1 MPAVLGLGLFYA
13 ALFIGTG
20 ASMPFIPVWFRAQGL
35 GGAQIGLILS
45 APLLARVVVGPAL
58 ALWADGFRMRRT
70 PLVWIAAAAAASFV
84 LMGLGR
90 GFGWWMATWFVGSS
104 LLATLSPLTDVL
116 TLRRARRDGF
126 PYAWPRGAG
135 SAGYILGNVAMG
147 LVLIRAPAGAV
158 LIWTIAA
165 ASAATMAARFL
176 LPLEPVHEAGAPLSA
191 RALLR
196 GLGDLLRRPTF
207 MLALASIGLIQASH
221 GFYYGFSALVWRRQ
235 GVSQP
240 MIGLLWAFGVI
251 VEIAFMSLMEPW
263 RRRLGPE
270 RLLLLGGL
278 GAMVRWSAL
287 ALSPNLAACF
297 GLQALHALSFTSTF
311 LASLQLIERLSPPQS
326 ASAAQTLNASLST
339 GLLMGL
345 ATMASG
351 PLFDAVGAKGYF
363 AMTGVAAAGVVGACV
378 LISWMRA
385 EPGAGTE
392 EAAAPEIAAPSGRG

>member
-1 MPAVLGLGLFYA
+1 
-13 ALFIGTG
+13 
-20 ASMPFIPVWFRAQGL
+20 MPFMPVWFRAQGL

-58 ALWADGFRMRRT
+58 ALWADGFHLRRT
-70 PLVWIAAAAAASFV
+70 PLVWIAAVAAAAFA
-84 LMGLGR
+84 LMGLGG
-90 GFGWWMATWFVGSS
+90 GFWWWMVAWFVGSS

-126 PYAWPRGAG
+126 AYAWPRGAG

-158 LIWTIAA
+158 LIWTIGAA
-165 ASAATMAARFL
+165 AAATLAARFL
-176 LPLEPVHEAGAPLSA
+176 LPPEPVHEAGTRLSA
-191 RALLR
+191 GVLLR
-196 GLGDLLRRPTF
+196 GLGDLLRRPVF

-251 VEIAFMSLMEPW
+251 VEIAYMSLMEPW

-270 RLLLLGGL
+270 RLLVLGGL
-278 GAMVRWSAL
+278 GAMLRWSAL
-287 ALSPNLAACF
+287 ALSPNLAVCF

-326 ASAAQTLNASLST
+326 ASAAQTLNASLAT

-345 ATMASG
+345 TTMASG

-363 AMTGVAAAGVVGACV
+363 AMTGVAGAGVIGACL
-378 LISWMRA
+378 LILRMRA
-385 EPGAGTE
+385 ERAA
-392 EAAAPEIAAPSGRG
+392 EAEDAQAREVIAPSGSG

>member
-1 MPAVLGLGLFYA
+1 MPVVLGLGLFYA

-20 ASMPFIPVWFRAQGL
+20 ASMPFMPVWFRAQGL

-58 ALWADGFRMRRT
+58 ALWADGFRSRRT
-70 PLVWIAAAAAASFV
+70 PMVWIAGGAAAAFA
-84 LMGLGR
+84 LMGLGH
-90 GFGWWMATWFVGSS
+90 GFWWWMAAWFVGSS

-126 PYAWPRGAG
+126 PYAWPRGTG

-147 LVLIRAPAGAV
+147 LVLMRAPAGAV
-158 LIWTIAA
+158 LIWTVAA
-165 ASAATMAARFL
+165 AAVAALAAKFL
-176 LPLEPVHEAGAPLSA
+176 LPPDPVRDEGAPLSA
-191 RALLR
+191 RALLG
-196 GLGDLLRRPTF
+196 GLGDLVRRPTF

-240 MIGLLWAFGVI
+240 MIGLLWAFGVV

-263 RRRLGPE
+263 RRRVGPE
-270 RLLLLGGL
+270 RLLILGGL
-278 GAMVRWSAL
+278 GAMLRWSAL
-287 ALSPNLAACF
+287 AFSPSLALCF
-297 GLQALHALSFTSTF
+297 GLQALHALSFTTTF
-311 LASLQLIERLSPPQS
+311 LASLQLIERLSPPHS
-326 ASAAQTLNASLST
+326 ASAAQTLNASLAT

-363 AMTGVAAAGVVGACV
+363 AMTGMAGAGVVGACV
-378 LISWMRA
+378 LASWMRA
-385 EPGAGTE
+385 ERVAVADAGC
-392 EAAAPEIAAPSGRG
+392 AGSP